1 MPAAGSGLAG
11 WSFGLGTVQA
21 GLQAL
26 SLWQLLLK
34 LLMELSLQGHPL
46 PGLQHCIR
54 VSYTVQGGLFPF
66 SLKPGPPMLS
76 FVSALTA
83 ARHTQVIVYTH
94 DLASCTK
101 MCRLPAAQ
109 IFWQY
114 LSKAEVLK
122 DGTPHHSAT
131 CIMQSSL
138 QKDKAHLGT
147 QHHDLTKHAEVSK

>member
-21 GLQAL
+21 GPPAL
-26 SLWQLLLK
+26 SLWRLLLK
-34 LLMELSLQGHPL
+34 LLMELPLQGHQF

-54 VSYTVQGGLFPF
+54 VSYTFQGGLSPF
-66 SLKPGPPMLS
+66 SLKPGPSMLS

-83 ARHTQVIVYTH
+83 ARHTQVTVYTH

-101 MCRLPAAQ
+101 MYRLPAAQ

-122 DGTPHHSAT
+122 DGTPHHSAA
-131 CIMQSSL
+131 CIMPSSL